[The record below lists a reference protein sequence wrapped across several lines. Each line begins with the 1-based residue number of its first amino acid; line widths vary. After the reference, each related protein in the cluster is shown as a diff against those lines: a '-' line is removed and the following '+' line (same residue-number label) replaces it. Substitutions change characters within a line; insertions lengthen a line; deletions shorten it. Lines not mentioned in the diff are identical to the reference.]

1 LVNLARL
8 AEHAALLER
17 WRGRLIDALRDREE
31 GFVDGGE
38 LVTGRP
44 VVTELRHTRERI
56 AAATGA
62 G

>member
-1 LVNLARL
+1 
-8 AEHAALLER
+8 
-17 WRGRLIDALRDREE
+17 
-31 GFVDGGE
+31 VDGDE

-56 AAATGA
+56 AAATGV